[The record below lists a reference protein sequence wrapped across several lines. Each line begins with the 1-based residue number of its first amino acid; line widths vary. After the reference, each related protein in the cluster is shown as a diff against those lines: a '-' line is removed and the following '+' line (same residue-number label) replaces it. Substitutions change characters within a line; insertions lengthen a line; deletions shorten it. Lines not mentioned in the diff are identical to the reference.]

1 VCVKVLAQARSLSR
15 SGAKQPLACPR
26 TARVARSAASTA
38 SAGLDSCHGARA
50 AEGLSSVLSF
60 CLLEQMLT
68 NDDTNDNNNEVG
80 TKNDAIVVA
89 RSNTRMHNHTWNTML
104 VAEEAT
110 SLCILLGRYSVA

>member
-1 VCVKVLAQARSLSR
+1 MITIMRMIL
-15 SGAKQPLACPR
+15 
-26 TARVARSAASTA
+26 
-38 SAGLDSCHGARA
+38 
-50 AEGLSSVLSF
+50 
-60 CLLEQMLT
+60 LT